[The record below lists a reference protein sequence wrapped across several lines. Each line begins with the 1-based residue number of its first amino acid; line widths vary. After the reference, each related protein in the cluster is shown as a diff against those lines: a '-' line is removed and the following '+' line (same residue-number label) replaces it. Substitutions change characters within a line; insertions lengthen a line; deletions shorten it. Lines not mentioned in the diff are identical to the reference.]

1 MGTMHIGTP
10 RQKKSAYICRRL
22 FSVELCLIKGW
33 IQEPRHHHGDL
44 HQQDVH
50 SVIQLR

>member
-1 MGTMHIGTP
+1 MHVGTP
-10 RQKKSAYICRRL
+10 RQKKSAYICRR
-22 FSVELCLIKGW
+22 FIVISIGAITRW